1 MILPSLGQVLMFE
14 IESRMTIFI
23 CMRKCMRACVCV
35 CVCSISWFVH
45 FHFVVDRSYND
56 HFWCCASRRPALLGI
71 VIGDKFSAV
80 RLTDIGVLCQRMHT
94 NYGHYAG
101 IAALVSPASDKF
113 LLHKETRKK
122 YTLIAKVVTFLY
134 EFCESK
140 FFSYSNYILITKFHT
155 SNLKLKKIK

>member
-1 MILPSLGQVLMFE
+1 MYVRMYMCAFDLLVL
-14 IESRMTIFI
+14 
-23 CMRKCMRACVCV
+23 
-35 CVCSISWFVH
+35 VH
-45 FHFVVDRSYND
+45 FHFVAVVDRSYND
-56 HFWCCASRRPALLGI
+56 HFWCRASRRPALLGI

-113 LLHKETRKK
+113 LLHTETRKK
-122 YTLIAKVVTFLY
+122 YTLIANSTVVTFLY

-155 SNLKLKKIK
+155 SNLKLKKSNILYITISLP